1 MYYFYG
7 LLILAVQ
14 VYFAIHAYR
23 TGREWWILIILLV
36 PVAGA
41 LVYLFAVWL
50 PDFERQMERR
60 DYRTRPWSSPPPRT
74 ARSRPA
80 ESERA
85 TATEP
90 DAPAQKLK
98 LLKQMLDDDLITEA
112 DYEAK
117 KAEILAEM

>member
-1 MYYFYG
+1 M
-7 LLILAVQ
+7 Q
-14 VYFAIHAYR
+14 VYFAIHAYQ

-36 PVAGA
+36 PLAGA

-50 PDFERQMERR
+50 PDFERQMQRR
-60 DYRTRPWSSPPPRT
+60 NYRARPWSPPPRPRT
-74 ARSRPA
+74 ARPSPA
-80 ESERA
+80 QNERA
-85 TATEP
+85 TATEADDP
-90 DAPAQKLK
+90 TQKLK